1 MYSVPKIPHPFCC
14 SGEKAVSLPPEQAAL
29 PLAESE
35 PLPTA
40 AKNPSA
46 ALPPAALLFFSFLSQ
61 QKEG

>member
-1 MYSVPKIPHPFCC
+1 MYSVPKIPRPFCH
-14 SGEKAVSLPPEQAAL
+14 SGKKSVSL

-40 AKNPSA
+40 EKNPSA
-46 ALPPAALLFFSFLSQ
+46 ALPLSALLFFSFLTQ